1 MWSFFPSG
9 VFPHVISSNH
19 IKANPKSTVFCLSD
33 FMPHLSLYYG
43 DLAQESKEKAIGLV
57 EAEFRHAV
65 CEKEFIVSSLCLY
78 STDTSDKSLK
88 SWKKVAEFPL
98 GGGSIIKP

>member
-1 MWSFFPSG
+1 
-9 VFPHVISSNH
+9 
-19 IKANPKSTVFCLSD
+19 
-33 FMPHLSLYYG
+33 MPHLSLYYG
-43 DLAQESKEKAIGLV
+43 DLAQANKEKAVGLV
-57 EAEFRHAV
+57 EAEFGNTL

-98 GGGSIIKP
+98 DGGGIIQPEGPNNTDE